1 MRGCANVLLL
11 SLVMVAGAAV
21 AQSASHSGKS
31 GESRSI
37 EECWR
42 GTDRQRM
49 QWEASQTYF
58 YPAMPNRDQLP
69 KMKPIYIESQA
80 PANLP
85 KLRREWLQ
93 PSSEIFAGDSATETV
108 PTPGDQSRGFLVP
121 KQERVKQ

>member
-1 MRGCANVLLL
+1 MRWRTNALLL
-11 SLVMVAGAAV
+11 SVMMTAAAAV
-21 AQSASHSGKS
+21 AQSESHSGKS

-37 EECWR
+37 AEGLR
-42 GTDRQRM
+42 NTDRQRM
-49 QWEASQTYF
+49 QWEASQMYF
-58 YPAMPNRDQLP
+58 YPAMPNYDQPP
-69 KMKPIYIESQA
+69 KVKPIYVESRA

-108 PTPGDQSRGFLVP
+108 PKPGEKSRGFLVP